1 MRIMLEQSL
10 IEKMDDGSFDE
21 NILENA
27 GMSIIDAEVVV
38 DEEAAESIM
47 AESGF
52 HETMDSM
59 F

>member
-21 NILENA
+21 NILENSEMA
-27 GMSIIDAEVVV
+27 IIDAELAL
-38 DEEAAESIM
+38 DEDATNSIL

-52 HETMDSM
+52 HETIDSM
-59 F
+59 I